1 MTPLDQ
7 FDPHRFNVDL
17 HCHSTCSDGTLS
29 PTAIV
34 ERAAHNGV
42 DWLALTDHDDVSGL
56 TEATGRAAELG
67 LGFIPGVE
75 ISVTWAGHTIHVVG
89 ARIDPSHSALN
100 AGLQATRAG
109 RRDRAEEIST
119 QLAKAGIPDA
129 LEGAMRYV
137 SNPDLVARSHFA
149 RHIVDIGRCDDVRE
163 VFGSYLVEGKP
174 GYVPHR
180 WSRLR
185 DAIDWIRAAG
195 GTAIVAHP
203 ARYRFTDLERDAFMS
218 EFVEAGGEA
227 VEVVTS
233 AHTADE
239 TRRYLALTRQYGLRA
254 SRGSDF
260 HDPLESRVDLGGL
273 PPLPDAIEPVWSAW
287 GIG

>member
-1 MTPLDQ
+1 MSRDD

-17 HCHSTCSDGTLS
+17 HCHSTRSDGTLS

-34 ERAAHNGV
+34 DRAAGNGV

-56 TEATGRAAELG
+56 SEAAARAAEVG

-75 ISVTWAGHTIHVVG
+75 ISVTWAGHTLHIVG
-89 ARIDPSHSALN
+89 ARIDPQQAELS

-109 RRDRAEEIST
+109 RRERAHEIAE
-119 QLAKAGIPDA
+119 QLEQAGIPDA
-129 LEGAMRYV
+129 LAGAMRYV

-163 VFGSYLVEGKP
+163 VFGNWLVEGKP

-180 WSRLR
+180 WARLR
-185 DAIDWIRAAG
+185 DAVGWIRAAG

-203 ARYRFTDLERDAFMS
+203 ARYRFSDLELDAFMS

-227 VEVVTS
+227 VEVLTS

-239 TRRYLALTRQYGLRA
+239 TRHFLALTRQYGLRA

-260 HDPLESRVDLGGL
+260 HDPLESRVDIGRL